1 MEIGGFSI
9 DVGTVITVLFGFLTQ
24 SFAAWKWLAG
34 QFSSRDASLS
44 NIKDTLNREIARVDR
59 EVMTL
64 RTETRERLATV
75 PSRDQIEEMLDRKL
89 GRLETQLDSL
99 MQAFTRLVAR
109 RGLFR
114 EDDE

>member
-1 MEIGGFSI
+1 MEVGGFSI
-9 DVGTVITVLFGFLTQ
+9 DLGTVITVIIGLLSQ
-24 SFAAWKWLAG
+24 SFAAWKWLTA
-34 QFSSRDASLS
+34 QFSSRDSSLN

-99 MQAFTRLVAR
+99 MKEFTRLIAR